1 MSIDITVAIQKRE
14 AEIAELKALREELLY
29 LIADADLVARGKAS
43 PLTDSEF
50 RRRLTAAENAAAR
63 LRVVLPY
70 SPVDLWE
77 VR

>member
-14 AEIAELKALREELLY
+14 AEIAELKELHEELLY
-29 LIADADLVARGKAS
+29 LIADADRVAWGKAAH
-43 PLTDSEF
+43 LTDAEF
-50 RRRLTAAENAAAR
+50 RRRLSAAEDAATR
-63 LRVVLPY
+63 LHVALPY